1 MADILHRIGIE
12 HTTPGW
18 AEPFVLPTHSTSTW
32 H

>member
-18 AEPFVLPTHSTSTW
+18 AEPFGLPPHSTST
-32 H
+32 